1 MSKYFMVMTIAM
13 LPTTMFSFLET
24 SSSFET
30 DKAYILGFEDGSE
43 AMAAA
48 ANAEMCA
55 QHYQSQGQ
63 NPGAECYEFYKKAK
77 VKLEKYEKIKKKLK
91 KSNERK
97 KKNGKN
103 SKRNKK
109 NSN

>member
-1 MSKYFMVMTIAM
+1 MMINKYIMIMTLALFPASTSTFSKVST
-13 LPTTMFSFLET
+13 SLEAN
-24 SSSFET
+24 
-30 DKAYILGFEDGSE
+30 KAYILGFEDGSE

-55 QHYQSQGQ
+55 QHYQNQGQ

-91 KSNERK
+91 KSKETK
-97 KKNGKN
+97 KIK
-103 SKRNKK
+103 
-109 NSN
+109 